1 MQYPDR
7 EAIRSRCTEQ
17 SFERGRNYY
26 DDDRIKSI
34 DIDGEQ
40 ITATVRG
47 SRAYDV
53 EITLTDD
60 PIQTWCSCPYD
71 YAGDCKHIIAVLL
84 AVNDRDLDGSEAPP
98 ADTADHHTDSVNIE
112 AVVDQ
117 LPADDLRRFLLT
129 TLEDDRDLRD
139 RLLAFA
145 GKSTGKTVYDYKQ
158 EIDQLFDEAAGRGGM
173 IEYNTH
179 IDFSQYFE
187 LAETHR
193 AQGQI
198 NTATDI
204 YRALAETIRENM
216 AAIDDSSGFYGRK
229 LQEAIEAY
237 AETVVECELDH
248 EEKQPYIDYLFDAC
262 IEAEYHFANEDYDEA
277 LRTICTTEADLK
289 YWLSQLDDHVSGIS
303 LDPATLE
310 KRVSEHPSHPD
321 QSSDQEPGVENAPT
335 TSADESDSDDAPP
348 RGDDTLAVSDFTDG
362 PLTIEDFTGGVFAVE
377 HLAVGPL
384 KFDYFVGD
392 AFETLRIDDPTTVE
406 AHTVTVDPRS
416 STGGTADFS
425 SSLRTRRLVATCLY
439 ILEELGEEGALM
451 GIYEAAYL
459 EESRFCEA
467 YAERL
472 VEQGAE
478 QQALE
483 VLEAGISTF
492 RSPTALRRLAA
503 DLYADRDPEKHRKTL
518 KKLFLEHSDWDAYD
532 ELKAACEDSDTGWH
546 SLYEEFEQRFSDT
559 NRQRLIRLYIHED
572 DLDAAFAEITGSEDL
587 SWFKQYRDPVATV
600 DPIAYFE
607 AYREQLIPFAA
618 GDTGRRHYRN
628 IIDHLEEMQ
637 PLVPAER
644 FEEFLAFLK
653 ETHSNR
659 PAFLDELQQAGY

>member
-1 MQYPDR
+1 MEYPTR

-17 SFERGRNYY
+17 SFKRGRNCYHE
-26 DDDRIKSI
+26 DRILSLNI
-34 DIDGEQ
+34 DEKK
-40 ITATVRG
+40 ITATVQG
-47 SRAYDV
+47 SQAYDV
-53 EITLTDD
+53 EATLTDE
-60 PIQTWCSCPYD
+60 PIHTWCSCPYD

-84 AVNDRDLDGSEAPP
+84 AANDRDSEDGESIHS
-98 ADTADHHTDSVNIE
+98 TSTDRRKESVNIE

-129 TLEDDRDLRD
+129 NLEDNRELRD
-139 RLLAFA
+139 RLLAYT
-145 GKSTGKTVYDYKQ
+145 GKSIGKTVYDYKQ
-158 EIDQLFDEAAGRGGM
+158 DIDRLFDDAAGRGGM

-193 AQGQI
+193 EQGQI

-204 YRALAETIRENM
+204 YRALAETIQENM
-216 AAIDDSSGFYGRK
+216 PGIDDSSGYYGRK
-229 LQEAIEAY
+229 LEEAIEAY
-237 AETVVECELDH
+237 AETVVEHELDH

-262 IEAEYHFANEDYDEA
+262 IEAEYHFASGDYDEA
-277 LRTICTTEADLK
+277 LRTVCTTEADLK

-310 KRVSEHPSHPD
+310 ATVSEQRSHSNR
-321 QSSDQEPGVENAPT
+321 SSDQDPTVENEPAT
-335 TSADESDSDDAPP
+335 LADESDPDDTPS
-348 RGDDTLAVSDFTDG
+348 RGDDTLVVSDFTDG
-362 PLTIEDFTGGVFAVE
+362 PLTIEDFTGGVLDVE

-384 KFDYFVGD
+384 KFHYFVGK
-392 AFETLRIDDPTTVE
+392 AFETLRIDEPTTVE
-406 AHTVTVDPRS
+406 EHTVTVDPRS
-416 STGGTADFS
+416 STGGNADFS

-439 ILEELGEEGALM
+439 IFDELGAESAVM
-451 GIYEAAYL
+451 GVYEAAYL
-459 EESRFCEA
+459 EESRFCEE

-472 VEQGAE
+472 IEQGAE
-478 QQALE
+478 RRAIE

-492 RSPTALRRLAA
+492 RSPTSLRRLAA
-503 DLYADRDPEKHRKTL
+503 DLYADRNPEKRRKTL
-518 KKLFLEHSDWDAYD
+518 KKLFLDHSDWDAYD
-532 ELKAACEDSDTGWH
+532 ELKVACEDGDCDWH

-559 NRQRLIRLYIHED
+559 NRQRLIRLYIRED
-572 DLDAAFAEITGSEDL
+572 DLDAAFSEITASEAL

-628 IIDHLEEMQ
+628 IIDHLEEME
-637 PLVPAER
+637 PLVPAKR

>member
-1 MQYPDR
+1 MEYPTR
-7 EAIRSRCTEQ
+7 EKIRSRCTEQ
-17 SFERGRNYY
+17 SFKRGRNYY
-26 DDDRIKSI
+26 HEERILSL
-34 DIDGEQ
+34 DVDSER
-40 ITATVRG
+40 ITATVQG

-53 EITLTDD
+53 EVTLSEESINTR
-60 PIQTWCSCPYD
+60 CVCPYD

-84 AVNDRDLDGSEAPP
+84 AANDRDSEDGESAPSTST
-98 ADTADHHTDSVNIE
+98 DRRRDSVNIE

-129 TLEDDRDLRD
+129 NLEDNRELRD
-139 RLLAFA
+139 RLLAFT
-145 GKSTGKTVYDYKQ
+145 GKSIGKTVYDYKQ
-158 EIDQLFDEAAGRGGM
+158 DIDRLFDDAAGRGGM

-193 AQGQI
+193 EQGQI
-198 NTATDI
+198 SVATDI

-216 AAIDDSSGFYGRK
+216 PGIDDSSGYYGEK
-229 LQEAIEAY
+229 LEEATEAY
-237 AETVVECELDH
+237 AETIVECELDH

-262 IEAEYHFANEDYDEA
+262 IQAEYHFASGDYDEA
-277 LRTICTTEADLK
+277 LRTICATDADLK
-289 YWLSQLDDHVSGIS
+289 YWLSQLDDNVSGIS

-310 KRVSEHPSHPD
+310 ATVSEQRSHTD
-321 QSSDQEPGVENAPT
+321 RSSEQESTVENEPS
-335 TSADESDSDDAPP
+335 TSVDASEPDDIPP
-348 RGDDTLAVSDFTDG
+348 RNDDTLAVSDFTDG
-362 PLTIEDFTGGVFAVE
+362 PLNIKDFTGGVLDVK

-384 KFDYFVGD
+384 KFHYFVGK
-392 AFETLRIDDPTTVE
+392 AFETLRIDEPTTVE
-406 AHTVTVDPRS
+406 EHTVTVDPRS
-416 STGGTADFS
+416 SSGGNADFS
-425 SSLRTRRLVATCLY
+425 SSLRTRRLVSTCLY
-439 ILEELGEEGALM
+439 ILEELGEENAVM

-459 EESRFCEA
+459 EDSRFCKE

-478 QQALE
+478 QRALE

-492 RSPTALRRLAA
+492 RSPTSLRRLAA
-503 DLYADRDPEKHRKTL
+503 DLYADRYPEKRRKTL
-518 KKLFLEHSDWDAYD
+518 EKLFLDHLDWDAYD
-532 ELKAACEDSDTGWH
+532 ELKTACEDSDTDWH
-546 SLYEEFEQRFSDT
+546 KLYEKFEQRFSEMD
-559 NRQRLIRLYIHED
+559 RQRLIQLYIHED
-572 DLDAAFAEITGSEDL
+572 DLDAVFAEITASEDL
-587 SWFKQYRDPVATV
+587 SWFRQYRNPVANV
-600 DPIAYFE
+600 DPIEYFE

-628 IIDHLEEMQ
+628 IIGHLEEMQ
-637 PLVPAER
+637 PLVSAER

>member
-1 MQYPDR
+1 MEYPTR

-17 SFERGRNYY
+17 SFERGCNYY
-26 DDDRIKSI
+26 HEDRILSL
-34 DIDGEQ
+34 DIDGER
-40 ITATVRG
+40 ITATVQG
-47 SRAYDV
+47 SQAYDV
-53 EITLTDD
+53 EITLTDE

-84 AVNDRDLDGSEAPP
+84 AVNDRDSDGSEAAP
-98 ADTADHHTDSVNIE
+98 ADTADHRTDSVNIE

-129 TLEDDRDLRD
+129 TLEDDPELRD

-145 GKSTGKTVYDYKQ
+145 GKSIRKTVYDYKQ
-158 EIDQLFDEAAGRGGM
+158 EIDRLFDDAAGRGGM

-179 IDFSQYFE
+179 IDFSQHFE

-193 AQGQI
+193 EQGQI
-198 NTATDI
+198 NTATNI

-216 AAIDDSSGFYGRK
+216 PGIDDSSGYYGRK
-229 LQEAIEAY
+229 LEETIEAY
-237 AETVVECELDH
+237 AETVVEHELDH

-262 IEAEYHFANEDYDEA
+262 IEAEYHFASEDYDGA

-289 YWLSQLDDHVSGIS
+289 YWLSQLDDNVSGITP
-303 LDPATLE
+303 DPATLE
-310 KRVSEHPSHPD
+310 DRVSEQPAHSDRP
-321 QSSDQEPGVENAPT
+321 SDQDPTVENESSIST
-335 TSADESDSDDAPP
+335 DESDPDDMPP
-348 RGDDTLAVSDFTDG
+348 RGNNTLVVSDFTDG
-362 PLTIEDFTGGVFAVE
+362 PLTIDDFTGGVFNIE

-384 KFDYFVGD
+384 KFHYFVGE
-392 AFETLRIDDPTTVE
+392 AFETLRIDEPTTVE
-406 AHTVTVDPRS
+406 AHTVTIAPRS
-416 STGGTADFS
+416 STGGNADFS

-439 ILEELGEEGALM
+439 ILEELGEESAVM
-451 GIYEAAYL
+451 GVYEAAYL

-472 VEQGAE
+472 LEQGSE
-478 QQALE
+478 QRALE

-492 RSPTALRRLAA
+492 RSPTSLRRLAA
-503 DLYADRDPEKHRKTL
+503 DLYAERDPEKRRKTL
-518 KKLFLEHSDWDAYD
+518 KKLFLEHSDWEAYD
-532 ELKAACEDSDTGWH
+532 ELKAACEGSDTDWH
-546 SLYEEFEQRFSDT
+546 SLYEEFEQQFSDT
-559 NRQRLIRLYIHED
+559 DRQRLIKLYIHEG
-572 DLDAAFAEITGSEDL
+572 DLNAAFATITASEDL
-587 SWFKQYRDPVATV
+587 SWFKQYRDPVASV
-600 DPIAYFE
+600 DPIEYFE
-607 AYREQLIPFAA
+607 MYREQLIPFAA
-618 GDTGRRHYRN
+618 SDTGRRHYRK

-637 PLVPAER
+637 PLAPAER